1 MWVGGMKVAVGS
13 GVTVGVGS
21 AVAVGI
27 FVIAKLIRASTVAS
41 MSGVATGIV
50 VGSAAATAASTVPW
64 ISGSAVVVQPR
75 PTNKAAIT
83 NAMNLNTV
91 RLYSNNRQFGKNQLV
106 IKIHSPE
113 RMKYREQLVY
123 FYLTAERICILE
135 PHHRG

>member
-1 MWVGGMKVAVGS
+1 MEVAVSS

-27 FVIAKLIRASTVAS
+27 SVIAKLIRASTVAS

-50 VGSAAATAASTVPW
+50 VRSAAATAASTVPW

-75 PTNKAAIT
+75 PTNKATKT

-91 RLYSNNRQFGKNQLV
+91 RVYPNNRQLSKNQLV

-113 RMKYREQLVY
+113 RTKYREQLVY
-123 FYLTAERICILE
+123 FYLAAERICIPE
-135 PHHRG
+135 PHHRR